1 MSGHEA
7 SARAEQRVPRVQ
19 VAETTN
25 AGHRWVRKDRDA
37 PFAGTVRG
45 VGANLAPGRSGDR
58 NILIGNPD
66 GEGQYFGHLNK
77 ALVQVGQKVKAGQ
90 KIGEMGARGNVTGPH
105 LHFETWA
112 NWRNPNSHFNP
123 KTLFDKYKVTIGSV
137 PVASGGGSAPTQSK
151 PTPAPKPK
159 E

>member
-1 MSGHEA
+1 M
-7 SARAEQRVPRVQ
+7 
-19 VAETTN
+19 
-25 AGHRWVRKDRDA
+25 RKDRDA